1 MSRRTKTGSSRSARP
16 SFLLD
21 RALNPRLAQVLRD
34 AGFKAVHLREA
45 VGEERASQM
54 LDPEV
59 FSYAHEHGYVI
70 LTKDAKMARRP
81 NEVRE
86 ILDRQLHVFSLAK
99 ANQPLAAEAY
109 TFGRHILQVV
119 RHCKPE
125 GPSFWRLYLGN
136 DFRRDLPR
144 P

>member
-1 MSRRTKTGSSRSARP
+1 MSRRTRPGSSRSASP

-34 AGFKAVHLREA
+34 AGFQAVHLREA
-45 VGEERASQM
+45 VGEDRASNM

-59 FSYAHEHGYVI
+59 FAYAHEHGYVI

-81 NEVRE
+81 NEVSE
-86 ILDRQLHVFSLAK
+86 IMDRRLHVFSLAK
-99 ANQPLAAEAY
+99 AQHSLAAEAY

-125 GPSFWRLYLGN
+125 GPSFWRLYLGD
-136 DFRRDLPR
+136 DFRQDLPR
-144 P
+144 Q